1 MCRILVG
8 DGARKWAVDHGLEAC
23 HPDTLLTQ
31 QTKAHYVEHM
41 EKLESASK
49 RARVSAEE
57 AGPLEEEVK
66 GQMDTVGAVGVSS
79 QGDVAAACSSGGIPL
94 KFPGR
99 IGQVWSVSKLVH
111 T

>member
-1 MCRILVG
+1 M
-8 DGARKWAVDHGLEAC
+8 DHGLEAC

-49 RARVSAEE
+49 RARVSGEE
-57 AGPLEEEVK
+57 PGPLEEEVK

-111 T
+111 S